1 MWGLAEARGVAEAGV
16 LGWAE
21 AGSIG
26 GRGAAEAE
34 GSGAAEAEVRL
45 PKDAMLF
52 GLRIRPRGLPPTM
65 EPNWGTAHT
74 PP

>member
-1 MWGLAEARGVAEAGV
+1 MVGRDRGIGGLGLAEARVLAEAGG
-16 LGWAE
+16 LGT
-21 AGSIG
+21 
-26 GRGAAEAE
+26 AEAE
-34 GSGAAEAEVRL
+34 GSEAAEAEVL
-45 PKDAMLF
+45 FPKDAMLF